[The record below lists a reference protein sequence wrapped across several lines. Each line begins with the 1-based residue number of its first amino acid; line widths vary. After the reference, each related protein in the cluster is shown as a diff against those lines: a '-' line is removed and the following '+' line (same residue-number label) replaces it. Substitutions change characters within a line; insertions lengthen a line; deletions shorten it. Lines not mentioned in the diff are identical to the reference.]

1 MTSYNM
7 DGLKNLNM
15 EGLKNLGQKYK
26 EESVEERKKRRCQL
40 AFPAILN
47 LASGIAM
54 VAIGAVFH
62 DECVGN
68 KATLFLMVGG
78 SILLAASSLK
88 LLLFLIPM
96 DCGHKTAEPLSGVL
110 DFAYFIVAIWGSVQ
124 VFGKSSLSK
133 ASRLQYSTY
142 LYHNNKYVGLQAPI
156 RHGKEMISTLT
167 TIAHKPPFSWPSSA
181 SFSSGSLCRSVAAA
195 IAARHVAKIA
205 SPQLI

>member
-124 VFGKSSLSK
+124 VFGAYPTWEGDDINSDH
-133 ASRLQYSTY
+133 YCP
-142 LYHNNKYVGLQAPI
+142 QAPFL
-156 RHGKEMISTLT
+156 MAFISLIFFWIFMPLCCCCHCCAACCKNCKPPTNIE
-167 TIAHKPPFSWPSSA
+167 TIA
-181 SFSSGSLCRSVAAA
+181 
-195 IAARHVAKIA
+195 
-205 SPQLI
+205 